1 MFRIKTAAIYARR
14 SKIVE
19 TGDSIET
26 QIQLCTNYLKN
37 IGITN
42 TIVYS
47 DEGFSGKNTDRP
59 KFMELLND
67 AKNKKFQVL
76 ICYKLDRLSRNIG
89 DFSNLINDL
98 EKYNISFISVVEQ
111 FDTGSAMGKAMMY
124 ICSVFSQLERETIS
138 KRVSDNMYSL
148 AESGYWLGGEAPFG
162 YTHKRNVITDSG
174 GKSRTFTELIPVED
188 EIKIAQLLFDKYLE
202 LGSVSKVEKY
212 TLQNNIKTRKNKDW
226 SKSTLSYFISNPVYV
241 KADKSII
248 EYYKS
253 IGITTYGKVNGS
265 SGMLIYKKRK
275 GKTSKL
281 RDSSEWIYAVSNH
294 EGIIE
299 SETWLKAQK
308 LAKINRVRAPNM
320 GCSNRALLSG
330 MIRCAKCGTF
340 MRVAYGQPTKSSPK
354 RKHYY
359 ACTMKHNSGGVRCDN
374 KNADGPELDRLIIN
388 KLKEMSIDKSSL
400 VKKLKEYKNSLESS
414 SENILYTSLQ
424 KSITQNKE
432 QIDNIINNIS
442 LTKDDMVAKILLD
455 KLATL
460 KDKEIKL
467 NASLSEFNS
476 EIQKQSALISNCD
489 DIISKLKNF
498 SKLIDS
504 LNIEGQKK
512 LVSSIIDK
520 VFVNGD
526 TGAVKIKFKSFE

>member
-1 MFRIKTAAIYARR
+1 MFIIKTAAIYARR
-14 SKIVE
+14 SKVVE

-37 IGITN
+37 ININN
-42 TIVYS
+42 TIVYA

-59 KFMELLND
+59 KFIELLND
-67 AKNKKFQVL
+67 AKNNKFQVL

-111 FDTGSAMGKAMMY
+111 FDTSSAMGKAMMY

-138 KRVSDNMYSL
+138 QRISDNMYSL
-148 AESGYWLGGEAPFG
+148 AESGYWLGGEVPFG
-162 YTHKRNVITDSG
+162 YSHKRNVITDSG
-174 GKSRTFTELIPVED
+174 GKNRTFAELIPVED
-188 EIKIAQLLFDKYLE
+188 EIPIVKLLFNKYLE
-202 LGSVSKVEKY
+202 LGSISKVEKY
-212 TLQNNIKTRKNKDW
+212 TLQNNIKTRRNKDW
-226 SKSTLSYFISNPVYV
+226 SKATLSYFISNPVYV
-241 KADKSII
+241 KANESIV

-253 IGITTYGKVNGS
+253 IGITTYGNVNDSNGI
-265 SGMLIYKKRK
+265 LIYKKRK
-275 GKTSKL
+275 GKTSEL
-281 RDSSEWIYAVSNH
+281 RNPSEWIYAVSNH
-294 EGIIE
+294 QGIIE
-299 SETWLKAQK
+299 AETWLKAQK
-308 LAKINRVRAPNM
+308 LAEINKVRAPNM
-320 GCSNRALLSG
+320 GCSNIALLSG

-340 MRVAYGQPTKSSPK
+340 MRVAYGKPSKSSPK
-354 RKHYY
+354 KKHYY
-359 ACTMKHNSGGVRCDN
+359 ACSMKHNSGGVRCDN

-400 VKKLKEYKNSLESS
+400 IKKLKEYKTSLESS

-424 KSITQNKE
+424 KSIVQNKE

-442 LTKDDMVAKILLD
+442 LTKDNIVVKALLD
-455 KLATL
+455 KLTTL
-460 KDKEIKL
+460 KEEEAKL
-467 NASLSEFNS
+467 NKNLANLNS
-476 EIQKQSALISNCD
+476 EMEEQDALIANCD

-504 LNIEGQKK
+504 LNVEGQKK
-512 LVSSIIDK
+512 LVSSVIDK

-526 TGAVKIKFKSFE
+526 TGAVKIKFKYL